1 MKENSLPKI
10 YQITGLIAFI
20 YSVLLVVYAIY
31 NQFFY
36 VDGTWLHGFTANG
49 FAVLSGLIWIGILFV
64 FKRFLN
70 RVLNYS
76 KSNLLINAYL
86 IFLIISTLSIASVVY
101 KSIKVYASLEEG
113 DAFNS
118 LTSFATSSI
127 SGAIFLFI
135 SSFAIILISVL
146 LGNQIRKVD
155 IVQKQ
160 LFQILGFTFIGYG
173 VISVLETFGLLGTD
187 VFQFLTKAGLSILI
201 GLIIKKVF
209 NMNYSDLNTLTNF
222 ENRTKKA
229 TPKSKPE
236 QRKEHKT
243 PEITTTYKNTV
254 VKEKPKETYS
264 QNEELPKINLEEL
277 EDKEL
282 ILSYF
287 NNLPK
292 EELNR
297 LENIV
302 QNKYNQNL
310 TNEQKH
316 NLVLHYIAVKKLYDH
331 QRFLPK

>member
-20 YSVLLVVYAIY
+20 YSVLLIVYAIY

-76 KSNLLINAYL
+76 KSNLQINAYL
-86 IFLIISTLSIASVVY
+86 IFLGISTLSTATVVY
-101 KSIKVYASLEEG
+101 KSIKVYTSLEEG

-118 LTSFATSSI
+118 LTAFATSSI

-135 SSFAIILISVL
+135 SSFAIILISVM
-146 LGNQIRKVD
+146 LGNQIRKID

-173 VISVLETFGLLGTD
+173 VISILGTFGLLGTD
-187 VFQFLTKAGLSILI
+187 VFQFLTKAGLSVLI

-209 NMNYSDLNTLTNF
+209 SNYSDLNTLTDF
-222 ENRTKKA
+222 ENHTKKT
-229 TPKSKPE
+229 TPKPKPE

-243 PEITTTYKNTV
+243 SEIKTIYKNTV
-254 VKEKPKETYS
+254 VKEKPNEIYS
-264 QNEELPKINLEEL
+264 KNEELPKINLEEL

-282 ILSYF
+282 IFSYF
-287 NNLPK
+287 NDLPK

-310 TNEQKH
+310 TNEQIQ
-316 NLVLHYIAVKKLYDH
+316 NLVLHHIAEKKLYDH